1 MNWQDKQY
9 VDTELLKIFSLL
21 TTIKQQGD
29 KIMAQIDDL
38 NVAIATLTNT
48 ANQLGTDIQASIAD
62 LQAKLAAALAAGT
75 PPDLSGPIAAIQAAA
90 TSLANLD
97 TSTKGL

>member
-1 MNWQDKQY
+1 MNWQDKMY
-9 VDTELLKIFSLL
+9 FDNEFKAITTLLVAIQ
-21 TTIKQQGD
+21 KQGVHL
-29 KIMAQIDDL
+29 MAQIDDL
-38 NVAIATLTNT
+38 KAAIATLTAN
-48 ANQLGTDIQASIAD
+48 ANQLGIDIQASIAD

-75 PPDLSGPIAAIQAAA
+75 PPDLSGPIADILAAA